1 MSQSS
6 ARFADF
12 VNLVERAI
20 EVGRAAVPSRLHTDA
35 LVAWLGG
42 DTSPR
47 TTVALRVVDG
57 VADFVPFAAD
67 AERVIVRTG
76 ADRVVD
82 IDPDGLERVA
92 QPGLWDD
99 DRCRLVIPPG
109 RLTAAAARRVD
120 VASAVSRAAILRAA
134 DATGAAAAAL
144 DATVAHVTGRH
155 QFGAPLGALQVVQH
169 RCADMLIDVTIALDV
184 VTDAAAQVDAGLS
197 ADDVALLAA
206 TVQATAVERCRRV
219 TAAAHQ
225 LAGG

>member
-109 RLTAAAARRVD
+109 RLTGPRRGG
-120 VASAVSRAAILRAA
+120 SMSLRRCHAPRSCA
-134 DATGAAAAAL
+134 PPTRQ
-144 DATVAHVTGRH
+144 GRR
-155 QFGAPLGALQVVQH
+155 QQRWMP
-169 RCADMLIDVTIALDV
+169 RSPT
-184 VTDAAAQVDAGLS
+184 
-197 ADDVALLAA
+197 
-206 TVQATAVERCRRV
+206 
-219 TAAAHQ
+219 
-225 LAGG
+225 